1 MLDVKDFLAPE
12 TSTSPIVGKT
22 LVFTGALENISRA
35 EAKNQAESMG
45 AKVSSN
51 VSKKTDYV
59 ILGTN
64 AGSKAKKAIDL
75 GVVTLTEKEWLEL
88 TN

>member
-1 MLDVKDFLAPE
+1 
-12 TSTSPIVGKT
+12 
-22 LVFTGALENISRA
+22 
-35 EAKNQAESMG
+35 MG